1 MSSCPKGFLQVRCL
15 SHTRALV
22 GTLPYSNNL
31 NRQGPDV
38 WLGEKGYQISGW
50 PRGLPCG
57 SISIWPTAYIFALAV
72 MFINGTIDLKP
83 TGRGVTGT
91 SEGSSGPARRR
102 RRRRCKSDITANGGP
117 STPQARRTLVDSHYK
132 SSEYVADS
140 DEADSES
147 EFRRSLVSTRTSV
160 LSSSVTRADVSHNK
174 KDLEPYDGEG
184 SDNVSYESDS
194 DVESSGDSVV
204 GTLSSPQHKALQQ
217 DDIYCVSR
225 TSEAN
230 SCPGKRDEQF
240 EELPFSLSQESPTSQ
255 EALTPSLGKGNGG
268 AKAKARQET
277 EVHSAHINSTSAHYS
292 NPPHNLNISS
302 SDTPDDNERLKSSS
316 HSSSSSSEVSFDSD
330 SDVKMKDID
339 NISVTQ
345 KQTFET
351 NLSYSESSEAS
362 SIEDSDPE
370 KPLIRLNVA
379 NQSTQSS
386 SASDESD
393 SPQGEILQVE
403 KLHHSLSSSSEKNTT
418 SEDEST
424 RSPSISEHTARSVSP
439 LKDCKGV
446 SKASLSDETSSEFS
460 ESSGDSSDSSNS
472 DDGVNSATPASTKAA
487 LTNLSSVKKA
497 GNRHASSSKH

>member
-15 SHTRALV
+15 PHTRALG
-22 GTLPYSNNL
+22 GTLPYSNNF

-83 TGRGVTGT
+83 TGRGVAGT
-91 SEGSSGPARRR
+91 SDGSSGPARRR
-102 RRRRCKSDITANGGP
+102 RRRRCKSDITANGEP
-117 STPQARRTLVDSHYK
+117 SNPQARGTLVDSQYK

-174 KDLEPYDGEG
+174 KDVELDDGEG
-184 SDNVSYESDS
+184 SDNDAYESDS

-204 GTLSSPQHKALQQ
+204 GTLSSPKHKALQQ

-225 TSEAN
+225 MSEAN

-240 EELPFSLSQESPTSQ
+240 EELPFSQSQESPTSQ
-255 EALTPSLGKGNGG
+255 EALTSSLGKGNGG

-277 EVHSAHINSTSAHYS
+277 EVHSVHINSISAHYS
-292 NPPHNLNISS
+292 NPPHNLNTSS

-316 HSSSSSSEVSFDSD
+316 HSSSSPSEVSFDSD

-339 NISVTQ
+339 VISVTQ

-351 NLSYSESSEAS
+351 NLSSESSEAS
-362 SIEDSDPE
+362 SIEDSDSE
-370 KPLIRLNVA
+370 KPVIRLNVA

-393 SPQGEILQVE
+393 SPQGEVLQAE
-403 KLHHSLSSSSEKNTT
+403 KRHHSFSSSSEKDTT

-424 RSPSISEHTARSVSP
+424 RSSSTSEHTTRSVSP
-439 LKDCKGV
+439 LKDR
-446 SKASLSDETSSEFS
+446 KAVAEAILSDETSSESS
-460 ESSGDSSDSSNS
+460 ESSSDSSDSSNS
-472 DDGVNSATPASTKAA
+472 DGGVNFDTPAGTKTT
-487 LTNLSSVKKA
+487 LTNMPSVKKA